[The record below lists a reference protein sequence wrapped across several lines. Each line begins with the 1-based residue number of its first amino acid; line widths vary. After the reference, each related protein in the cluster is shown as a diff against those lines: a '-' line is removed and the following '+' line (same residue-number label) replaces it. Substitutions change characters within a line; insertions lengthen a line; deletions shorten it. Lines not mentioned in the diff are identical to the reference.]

1 MITNFFTYMTIFW
14 NAVISLFTG
23 EETAVIGGLA
33 SVFDSEKNGGHD
45 HHECQERNKG
55 QVLP

>member
-14 NAVISLFTG
+14 NAVISLITG

-33 SVFDSEKNGGHD
+33 SVFDKMEYAFAYLINSI
-45 HHECQERNKG
+45 
-55 QVLP
+55 L